1 MGMGSG
7 GVPLGAGKG
16 VPTVPMGGGSSSP
29 NVAAPSPSQSQ
40 ARAQY
45 SQPFQQQ
52 YMPPQQMQ
60 FSMAAP
66 PRQYVQQPYNLSGA
80 LNTTNLAS
88 QQTNMPRQD
97 HTYLAQTQQMSRP
110 NYQNPTSIAQLQ
122 AMYGTRPSGGEVRSA
137 PVYQPQPQIP
147 PELQQLRE
155 ANMRAYQQQPQQQY
169 FRPQQYQ
176 QDPYMNY
183 MRNQQQAM
191 QQQAVQQGGIRQ
203 LQQADIL
210 RQQQVAQAAATQRA
224 ATQQYAP
231 PPPPT
236 HSAPDWQAG

>member
-1 MGMGSG
+1 M
-7 GVPLGAGKG
+7 
-16 VPTVPMGGGSSSP
+16 
-29 NVAAPSPSQSQ
+29 
-40 ARAQY
+40 
-45 SQPFQQQ
+45 
-52 YMPPQQMQ
+52 
-60 FSMAAP
+60 
-66 PRQYVQQPYNLSGA
+66 
-80 LNTTNLAS
+80 NTTNLAN

-137 PVYQPQPQIP
+137 PVYQPPQQQTQMQMQRQMDNFQPP
-147 PELQQLRE
+147 QQ
-155 ANMRAYQQQPQQQY
+155 QQQPPQQY

-210 RQQQVAQAAATQRA
+210 RQQQAAQQGARLVAQREAAAP
-224 ATQQYAP
+224 AP
-231 PPPPT
+231 NY
-236 HSAPDWQAG
+236 SAPDWQAG